1 METVGRAA
9 DPDPGA
15 FFRAHYPD
23 LYRYISATTGFARA
37 DVDDLVQETL
47 VQAWRDR
54 RRFENASAPLT
65 WLFGIARN
73 RIRDLLR
80 RRRVRSDAD
89 RIARALGRLD
99 VEELP
104 RDVLESAEL
113 GARVREALQGLPRE
127 YLDLLVARYL
137 EEKSVKA
144 IAESRSE
151 SEDAVES
158 RLRRAREAFRRRLNE
173 GAVHDE

>member
-9 DPDPGA
+9 DPDPGG
-15 FFRAHYPD
+15 FFRAHYPE
-23 LYRYISATTGFARA
+23 LYRYLSATTGLPRA

-54 RRFENASAPLT
+54 HRFENGSAPLP
-65 WLFGIARN
+65 WLLGIARN
-73 RIRDLLR
+73 RVRDLLR
-80 RRRVRSDAD
+80 RRKVRSDAD
-89 RIARALGRLD
+89 RVARALGRLD
-99 VEELP
+99 AEELP
-104 RDVLESAEL
+104 TDVLESAEL
-113 GARVREALQGLPRE
+113 GARVRVALQSLPRE
-127 YLDLLVARYL
+127 YLELLVARYL

-158 RLRRAREAFRRRLNE
+158 RLRRAREALRRQLSE
-173 GAVHDE
+173 GDVHDE

>member
-1 METVGRAA
+1 
-9 DPDPGA
+9 
-15 FFRAHYPD
+15 PD
-23 LYRYISATTGFARA
+23 LVRYISAATGFSRA

-54 RRFENASAPLT
+54 RQFENASAPLT
-65 WLFGIARN
+65 WLLGIARN

-80 RRRVRSDAD
+80 RRQVRSDAD
-89 RIARALGRLD
+89 RIARALGRMD
-99 VEELP
+99 VEEVP
-104 RDVLESAEL
+104 RDVLESEEL
-113 GARVREALQGLPRE
+113 GARVRVALQALPRE

-158 RLRRAREAFRRRLNE
+158 RLRRAREALRRQLNE
-173 GAVHDE
+173 GDVH